1 MLRGLLMILFVGVA
15 ALITLPFLMSS
26 LYIDQRGVV
35 ISGNVY
41 SKREDAIVQYST
53 WYRSCEVTFEYWA
66 PDEPG
71 VSFLKV
77 ELPPDQYDRF
87 SKGQQVQLHYLRPQD
102 VPDLPLV
109 KPLRA
114 TGLLPK
120 ARLAGQRVFSGFV
133 VRANQVSLPVMA
145 ALAGSVL
152 LLIGWRLTRLPGFQW
167 AVVTCVLGV
176 LALVLISEFPLP
188 TERPSAAVRTA
199 AGKVKSVGRIY
210 RLFSGSR
217 TRGEIAA
224 QPVNVVGAE
233 FVPEGRLETVL
244 AVDLIDE
251 RSPGLQPGA
260 VVAVEYELAAPRTA
274 HLQGVTRNFPRRNL
288 AGIAATLSL
297 YTALLLGFL
306 FATHYLERGWKRL
319 LNRN

>member
-1 MLRGLLMILFVGVA
+1 
-15 ALITLPFLMSS
+15 
-26 LYIDQRGVV
+26 
-35 ISGNVY
+35 
-41 SKREDAIVQYST
+41 
-53 WYRSCEVTFEYWA
+53 
-66 PDEPG
+66 
-71 VSFLKV
+71 
-77 ELPPDQYDRF
+77 
-87 SKGQQVQLHYLRPQD
+87 
-102 VPDLPLV
+102 
-109 KPLRA
+109 
-114 TGLLPK
+114 
-120 ARLAGQRVFSGFV
+120 
-133 VRANQVSLPVMA
+133 
-145 ALAGSVL
+145 
-152 LLIGWRLTRLPGFQW
+152 
-167 AVVTCVLGV
+167 
-176 LALVLISEFPLP
+176 
-188 TERPSAAVRTA
+188 
-199 AGKVKSVGRIY
+199 VKSVGRIY

-288 AGIAATLSL
+288 AGIATTLSL